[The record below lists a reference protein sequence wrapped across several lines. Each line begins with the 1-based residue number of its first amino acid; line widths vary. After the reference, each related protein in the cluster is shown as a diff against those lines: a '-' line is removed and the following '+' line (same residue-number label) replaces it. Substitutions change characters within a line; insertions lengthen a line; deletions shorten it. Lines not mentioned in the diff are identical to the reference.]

1 MFDTINHKILC
12 HKLQHN
18 GIRDTALSWIKSY
31 LENRTQFIQFGSHRS
46 YYRRISCGVPQG
58 SILGPLLFII
68 YVNDLPNVSSLT
80 QSLLFANDTNLFCSH
95 RNTDHLV
102 SISNNKLGKIVTWLK
117 ANKFSL
123 NLTKTNFM
131 TFHPR
136 QKKINV
142 NVLVMENTIIKQ
154 VVET

>member
-12 HKLQHN
+12 HKLQHY

-136 QKKINV
+136 QKKITV